1 MSIHKSYVVFGLG
14 RYGRAVAKGLIDSG
28 ADVMAID
35 SSEDVVNSAIADIPF
50 CKCADITNYE
60 TIKSLG
66 ISNVDVVIITMAS
79 NLEASIMAT
88 MLCKECG
95 VKTVIVKCSSEMNQK
110 ILQKIGADIVIFP
123 EQESG
128 LRLAKN
134 LVTSGFV
141 DLVELSK
148 DISMVELD
156 VKDEWIGKNL
166 IELNLRRKYS
176 INIAAIIKNNDII
189 VNIDPVNPLE
199 KDMKLIVVA
208 HKSKLQKLK

>member
-1 MSIHKSYVVFGLG
+1 MMKVY
-14 RYGRAVAKGLIDSG
+14 
-28 ADVMAID
+28 
-35 SSEDVVNSAIADIPF
+35 
-50 CKCADITNYE
+50 
-60 TIKSLG
+60 
-66 ISNVDVVIITMAS
+66 
-79 NLEASIMAT
+79 
-88 MLCKECG
+88 
-95 VKTVIVKCSSEMNQK
+95 
-110 ILQKIGADIVIFP
+110 
-123 EQESG
+123 
-128 LRLAKN
+128 